1 MVIYGGE
8 AWPDVLLLPDLC
20 KLGPLFLF
28 SLSLHLS
35 LFLGLRRVFILL
47 QQRRA
52 CHVSHILLSKIAQLK
67 VIVVRRGIQ
76 WQPWVPY
83 VLYNVSSKFC
93 VADYGGHEI
102 CVFRNTKFDEINLE
116 FSEMLL

>member
-8 AWPDVLLLPDLC
+8 AWPAVLLLPDLC

-35 LFLGLRRVFILL
+35 LFLGFAQSIYLIAAEKGLP
-47 QQRRA
+47 
-52 CHVSHILLSKIAQLK
+52 CSHILLSKIAQLK

-76 WQPWVPY
+76 CQPWVPY
-83 VLYNVSSKFC
+83 VQCKFKVLHC
-93 VADYGGHEI
+93 
-102 CVFRNTKFDEINLE
+102 
-116 FSEMLL
+116 